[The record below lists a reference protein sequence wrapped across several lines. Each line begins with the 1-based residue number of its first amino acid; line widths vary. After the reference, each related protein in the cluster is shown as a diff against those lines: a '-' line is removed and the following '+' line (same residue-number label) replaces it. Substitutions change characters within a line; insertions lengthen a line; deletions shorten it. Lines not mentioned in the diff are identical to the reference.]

1 MARSE
6 VRRIAEIAEDRHVVR
21 GGGLGTLETSSNSR
35 NLSRDTLTSKCC
47 HKARGGHVSGAM
59 GFGLRSA
66 VVAFALTSA
75 SLISSSAWAGDDGE
89 APLWKGIGS
98 IFGPVVGFTGLG
110 GGEKP
115 PPIDYREH
123 GKLVLP
129 PNAELPAPG
138 SAASADPAWPVN
150 QEILRK
156 KALKEEG
163 KKSIAGVGDAR
174 LRYTH
179 GFPAGEPVTIRAV
192 DPDGQTVKCEGAC
205 SSGSSALG
213 NLNPLNWVGMGK
225 SATPL
230 GPEPDREWLTDPP
243 TGFRA
248 PVEPIQGS
256 AKN

>member
-1 MARSE
+1 
-6 VRRIAEIAEDRHVVR
+6 
-21 GGGLGTLETSSNSR
+21 
-35 NLSRDTLTSKCC
+35 
-47 HKARGGHVSGAM
+47 M

-66 VVAFALTSA
+66 AVAVGVDAFRQSGQFARLGWRRWRRAFVERNWIDFRS
-75 SLISSSAWAGDDGE
+75 
-89 APLWKGIGS
+89 GS
-98 IFGPVVGFTGLG
+98 RSCWLGF

-115 PPIDYREH
+115 PPIEYREH

-129 PNAELPAPG
+129 PNTELPPPG
-138 SAASADPAWPVN
+138 SSATADPAWPVN
-150 QEILRK
+150 QEIVRR

-179 GFPAGEPVTIRAV
+179 GFPAGEPVTVRSV
-192 DPDGQTVKCEGAC
+192 DPDGQTVKCESNCGQT
-205 SSGSSALG
+205 SSPLG

-225 SATPL
+225 ANAPL

-243 TGFRA
+243 KGFRA
-248 PVEPIQGS
+248 PVEPVQGS

>member
-1 MARSE
+1 
-6 VRRIAEIAEDRHVVR
+6 
-21 GGGLGTLETSSNSR
+21 
-35 NLSRDTLTSKCC
+35 
-47 HKARGGHVSGAM
+47 M

-66 VVAFALTSA
+66 AVALALTSA
-75 SLISSSAWAGDDGE
+75 SLVSLPASAGDDGD
-89 APLWKGIGS
+89 APLWKGVSG
-98 IFGPVVGFTGLG
+98 IFAPVVGFTGLG

-115 PPIDYREH
+115 PPIEYREH

-129 PNAELPAPG
+129 PNTELPPPG
-138 SAASADPAWPVN
+138 ASATADPSWPVN
-150 QEILRK
+150 QEIVRR

-179 GFPAGEPVTIRAV
+179 GFPAGEPVTIRSV
-192 DPDGQTVKCEGAC
+192 DPDGQTVKCESNCGQ
-205 SSGSSALG
+205 SSQGSSPLG

-225 SATPL
+225 SNAPL

-243 TGFRA
+243 KGFRA
-248 PVEPIQGS
+248 PVEPVKAS

>member
-1 MARSE
+1 
-6 VRRIAEIAEDRHVVR
+6 V
-21 GGGLGTLETSSNSR
+21 GP
-35 NLSRDTLTSKCC
+35 
-47 HKARGGHVSGAM
+47 M

-66 VVAFALTSA
+66 AVALALTSV
-75 SLISSSAWAGDDGE
+75 SLATSPAWAGDDGA
-89 APLWKGIGS
+89 APLWQGIGG
-98 IFGPVVGFTGLG
+98 IFAPVLGPAVGFGF

-129 PNAELPAPG
+129 PNTELPPPG
-138 SAASADPAWPVN
+138 SAATADPTWPVN
-150 QEILRK
+150 QEIVRR

-179 GFPAGEPVTIRAV
+179 GFPANEPVTVRAI
-192 DPDGQTVKCEGAC
+192 DPDGQTVKCEGGSC
-205 SSGSSALG
+205 GSGSSVLG

-225 SATPL
+225 SNAAL

-243 TGFRA
+243 KGFRA
-248 PVEPIQGS
+248 PVGTMQDS